1 MIVSLWWCMD
11 VCACVI
17 VLYLIFVFLFVMIV
31 LLHFMRNKLNII
43 DLFCHDGLEIS
54 DDSLVISDA
63 VFHVILLNR
72 LALPDTHDRC
82 GAYGYRCSVVCVSVG
97 HKPQALQRRLN
108 LSWCRLV
115 LSIEI
120 SVHVCVSASVSQKS
134 DVQISRNS
142 MSILLNPLLVT
153 FWWMIYVMYF
163 RFVDDVISVQSARQ
177 RRRSYGQLR
186 QHLKTHLFRT

>member
-97 HKPQALQRRLN
+97 HN
-108 LSWCRLV
+108 LEPYKDGWTYRGVAWCSV
-115 LSIEI
+115 LRSACMYVCPRVYLKNQMSKFREI
-120 SVHVCVSASVSQKS
+120 LCPYC
-134 DVQISRNS
+134 
-142 MSILLNPLLVT
+142 SIL
-153 FWWMIYVMYF
+153 FWWHF
-163 RFVDDVISVQSARQ
+163 DGWDTLCTSGFVDDVISVQSAR
-177 RRRSYGQLR
+177 
-186 QHLKTHLFRT
+186 